1 MIGPLNIHE
10 TANLVLPPEQLSDL
24 SMYTNKHKMKIN
36 FKKTKILPFNFSR
49 KYDFLPQIQFPEC
62 EPLEVIYHTKLL
74 GVTISSDL
82 SWSLHT
88 TDITK
93 RATKKLWVLVRFKS
107 LGGTQEQLLT
117 TYTTRI
123 RSTLEFAA
131 PVFHSGLTQE
141 QSRQIEMVQKKALAI
156 ILGNQ
161 YTSYGSALTSLNL
174 ERLDNRRTEL
184 AYNFALKCAQSN
196 RHRWM
201 FPLNLKS
208 RPNLRMS
215 RQYVEPQCKT
225 ARYHNSPIPYL
236 TRLLNSRSKEAVEVR
251 RM

>member
-1 MIGPLNIHE
+1 M
-10 TANLVLPPEQLSDL
+10 
-24 SMYTNKHKMKIN
+24 
-36 FKKTKILPFNFSR
+36 
-49 KYDFLPQIQFPEC
+49 
-62 EPLEVIYHTKLL
+62 
-74 GVTISSDL
+74 

-88 TDITK
+88 RDITK

-196 RHRWM
+196 RHM
-201 FPLNLKS
+201 DVPS
-208 RPNLRMS
+208 
-215 RQYVEPQCKT
+215 
-225 ARYHNSPIPYL
+225 
-236 TRLLNSRSKEAVEVR
+236 
-251 RM
+251 